1 MSHFVT
7 HKTVVDW
14 LGLCA
19 HTAGIPCREFKH
31 TIAQVN
37 RCRVRGRTVN
47 HREVL
52 TGKVL
57 GEERG
62 SVVVESLIH
71 ML

>member
-7 HKTVVDW
+7 HKTMIYG

-19 HTAGIPCREFKH
+19 HAAGIPCREFKH
-31 TIAQVN
+31 TIRKIN
-37 RCRVRGRTVN
+37 RCGLGSGIVY

-57 GEERG
+57 CEERG